1 LKIVNITE
9 RQKHL
14 KEINS
19 WLYKE
24 WGHHDVNSTELD
36 WFKKK
41 QAKIDKKN
49 NLLPIIL
56 VAIKEDNPVGTAS
69 IVDSDMKT
77 HPELKPWMAD
87 VYVKEDQ
94 RKKGYGS
101 RLVKR
106 ILKEAVKLDFN
117 KIYLFT
123 PDQRSFY
130 EQLGWKPYQKVIYRK
145 EKVDIMVYDF
155 QEEGS

>member
-1 LKIVNITE
+1 MKIVNIKE

-19 WLYKE
+19 WLYKQ
-24 WGHHDVNSTELD
+24 WGHHDVSSTELD

-41 QAKIDKKN
+41 QAVLNNKN
-49 NLLPIIL
+49 NILPIIL
-56 VAIKEDNPVGTAS
+56 VAIKEGDPVGTAS
-69 IVDSDMKT
+69 IVESDMEI
-77 HPELKPWMAD
+77 HPDLKPWMAD
-87 VYVKEDQ
+87 VYIKEDQ

-106 ILKEAVKLDFN
+106 ILNEAVKLDFN
-117 KIYLFT
+117 EIYLFT

-130 EQLGWKPYQKVIYRK
+130 ERLGWKLYQKEIYRE
-145 EKVDIMVYDF
+145 EKVDIMLYDF